1 MKLLNLKNIVFVMA
15 LFLVGCNEEQKQKM
29 HEVKEKIIKLNAEYC
44 AESNNDKRALLL
56 SAIRLLEPSYPENGL
71 CGVESSVKTI
81 IG

>member
-1 MKLLNLKNIVFVMA
+1 MKNILMFTIIIV
-15 LFLVGCNEEQKQKM
+15 LFAGCTEEQKQKI
-29 HEVKEKIIKLNAEYC
+29 HDVKEKIIELNAKYC
-44 AESNNDKRALLL
+44 AETNESKRELLL